1 MAGHRVLS
9 KAALVAHDLD
19 PSNLPASLRPYVAA
33 LQLDLVMA
41 TPSGYRARD
50 LVHARFVDAPGV
62 FPHDGGHA
70 TIQFLDPGICLRL
83 ALTHPAVP
91 GWLAER
97 LRVGCAAL
105 LGGDDALYVYSRD
118 PRSQMRN
125 RGLAIRQ
132 LADLVETALAQS
144 RS

>member
-1 MAGHRVLS
+1 MP
-9 KAALVAHDLD
+9 VAHDLD
-19 PSNLPASLRPYVAA
+19 PSNLPDSLKPYVAA
-33 LQLDLVMA
+33 LQLDLVVA
-41 TPSGYRARD
+41 NPDGYRARN

-62 FPHDGGHA
+62 FPHDQGHVPM
-70 TIQFLDPGICLRL
+70 QFLDPGICIRL
-83 ALTHPAVP
+83 ALTHPVVP

-97 LRVGCAAL
+97 LRVSCAAL

-144 RS
+144 RA